1 MNHSHDANT
10 SVKEINYVRIMN
22 KNNHIKM
29 RVNLPKKIIL
39 YSRQLNK
46 TVCVTQVED
55 SDEQRQWNYPRKHRV
70 STSKAWTWMAN

>member
-29 RVNLPKKIIL
+29 RVNLQKKIIL

-55 SDEQRQWNYPRKHRV
+55 SDEQRQ
-70 STSKAWTWMAN
+70 

>member
-1 MNHSHDANT
+1 MKHSHDANT

-29 RVNLPKKIIL
+29 RVNLQKKIIL

-55 SDEQRQWNYPRKHRV
+55 SDEQRQ
-70 STSKAWTWMAN
+70 